1 MSTRRQFI
9 MLLGSG
15 VAGWPLAG
23 RAQQSSVPTLGI
35 LYGGTSDDFAYLLPS
50 FRRGLRESGYIESRN
65 VAIDYR
71 WAENRYDRVPTLAEE
86 LVQRQ
91 VDVIVAIGG
100 GGYVAKIAKAM
111 TPTIPIVFTTN
122 LDPVQSG
129 LVGSLNK
136 PGGNAT
142 GMSFFGAMLEPK
154 KLELIHELTPKSAAV
169 AVLVN
174 PSNPNTESIMKAVNE
189 AGYALG
195 RKVIVVTASTEHELE
210 PAYTLIVE
218 RRAGGLI
225 VTADPFFNARR
236 AQIVS
241 LTARHSIPAIY
252 EWREFVE
259 LGGLMSYGSSIT
271 DAFRQV
277 GIYVGRILKGEKPG
291 DLPVQQPAKFEL
303 VVNLKTANTIGV
315 AVPTA
320 ILLRADEV
328 IE

>member
-1 MSTRRQFI
+1 MSRREFI
-9 MLLGSG
+9 TLLGG
-15 VAGWPLAG
+15 AAAWPFAA
-23 RAQQSSVPTLGI
+23 RAQHLAMPTVGV
-35 LYGGTSDDFAYLLPS
+35 LYGGTSDDFAYLLHS
-50 FRRGLRESGYIESRN
+50 LRRGLREIGYIESRN
-65 VAIDYR
+65 VAIEYR
-71 WAENRYDRVPTLAEE
+71 WAENRYDRVQALAEE
-86 LVQRQ
+86 LAQGQ

-100 GGYVAKIAKAM
+100 GGYVAKIAKA
-111 TPTIPIVFTTN
+111 TTLTIPIVFTTN

-129 LVGSLNK
+129 LVASLNK

-142 GMSFFGAMLEPK
+142 GLSFFGAILEPK
-154 KLELIHELTPKSAAV
+154 KLELMHDLTPKSAAV

-174 PSNPNTESIMKAVNE
+174 PSNPNSESIVKTLNE

-195 RKVIVVTASTEHELE
+195 RSLIVVTANTEHEFE
-210 PAYTLIVE
+210 PAYTTIVE
-218 RRAGGLI
+218 RGAGGLI

-236 AQIVS
+236 TQIVA
-241 LTARHSIPAIY
+241 LAARHSIPAIY

-271 DAFRQV
+271 DASRQV

-303 VVNLKTANTIGV
+303 VVNLKTANTIGL

>member
-1 MSTRRQFI
+1 MKRREFI
-9 MLLGSG
+9 TLLSG
-15 VAGWPLAG
+15 AAAWPVAA
-23 RAQQSSVPTLGI
+23 RAQQAAMPVVGV
-35 LYGGTSDDFAYLLPS
+35 LYGGTSDDFAYLLSP

-65 VAIDYR
+65 VAIEYC
-71 WAENRYDRVPTLAEE
+71 WAENRYDRVPMLAQE

-91 VDVIVAIGG
+91 LDVIVAIGG
-100 GGYVAKIAKAM
+100 GGYVAKTAKAT

-129 LVGSLNK
+129 LVASLNK

-154 KLELIHELTPKSAAV
+154 KLELMHELTPKSAAV

-174 PSNPNTESIMKAVNE
+174 PSNPNTESIVKTVNE

-195 RKVIVVTASTEHELE
+195 RNLIVVTANTEHELE
-210 PAYTLIVE
+210 PAYTTMAE

-252 EWREFVE
+252 EWREFAE

-303 VVNLKTANTIGV
+303 VVNLKTANTLSV
-315 AVPTA
+315 AIPTA
-320 ILLRADEV
+320 ILLRADDV